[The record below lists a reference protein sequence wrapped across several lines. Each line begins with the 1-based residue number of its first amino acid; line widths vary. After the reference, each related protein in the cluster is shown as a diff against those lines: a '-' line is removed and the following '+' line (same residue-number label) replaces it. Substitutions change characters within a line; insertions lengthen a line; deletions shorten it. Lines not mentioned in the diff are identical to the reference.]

1 MSRRSPIGVGDD
13 GFVRALRPQ
22 VPAFAGKTEVGVC
35 RKQERGLL
43 KQAFEAGQYD
53 AAQRGGLFSESF
65 PVFRWLR
72 ATGFRIK
79 S

>member
-1 MSRRSPIGVGDD
+1 MTGLWGPT
-13 GFVRALRPQ
+13 PQ
-22 VPAFAGKTEVGVC
+22 VPAFAEKTEEGVC

-53 AAQRGGLFSESF
+53 AAQLGGLFSEQI
-65 PVFRWLR
+65 PVFGWPR

>member
-1 MSRRSPIGVGDD
+1 MSRRSLIGVGDD
-13 GFVRALRPQ
+13 GFVGAPRTW
-22 VPAFAGKTEVGVC
+22 VPAFAEKTEVGVC

-43 KQAFEAGQYD
+43 KPASTTRPQL
-53 AAQRGGLFSESF
+53 GGLFSEQI